1 MKKSLRIALAV
12 AVLASLASIA
22 LADAAPGGGVPQPKV
37 VEVSSWSL
45 IIATILS
52 LLGL

>member
-22 LADAAPGGGVPQPKV
+22 MADPGGTVPPPRYSDFSAFTRIV
-37 VEVSSWSL
+37 AVFLSW
-45 IIATILS
+45 
-52 LLGL
+52 LGL